1 MAPVIVLHS
10 RRLDWP
16 LANNRF
22 VAVSSGVTELRHEC
36 MAETLHTIRHFGA
49 PNTRANGQHDSGSS
63 LTGLRAH
70 VAVCGLKPLHE
81 EGLTLAGTQER
92 RRAPA

>member
-1 MAPVIVLHS
+1 
-10 RRLDWP
+10 
-16 LANNRF
+16 
-22 VAVSSGVTELRHEC
+22 